1 MRRTQFDLAK
11 AKERAHILEGLKI
24 AIENIDE
31 IIALIKAS
39 PSTDAAQT
47 QLMERFALS
56 NCRRTPF
63 WR

>member
-24 AIENIDE
+24 AIDNIDE

-47 QLMERFALS
+47 SSWNALRFR
-56 NCRRTPF
+56 NCRPMPF
-63 WR
+63 WK